1 MNRHLGKAAELALLR
16 YRSHQSTLATIKKEL
31 EAAPIR
37 SQDRI
42 QGGRAM
48 PEQERYVAR
57 LESNKEAQSIILWLD
72 TVNDAIAKLRPDFA
86 DLAWAIIED
95 EEEIYCADKGYGGA
109 SYRRLRAGMLS
120 ALAKNLFG
128 VLAER

>member
-1 MNRHLGKAAELALLR
+1 MTRHLGKAAELALLR

-31 EAAPIR
+31 ESAPIR

-48 PEQERYVAR
+48 PEQERYVSR
-57 LESNKEAQSIILWLD
+57 LEANKEAQSIVLWLD

-95 EEEIYCADKGYGGA
+95 EEENYCNDKGYGGTF
-109 SYRRLRAGMLS
+109 YRRMRASMLS